1 MVIIL
6 IVVVI
11 IVVLGVVVITNP
23 LIVADV
29 KIFMQVNREVCT
41 AKSSVYDEIFLID
54 GDDIKMNVIE
64 SENSMIDSDLE

>member
-11 IVVLGVVVITNP
+11 IVVLGVVVITNL

-41 AKSSVYDEIFLID
+41 EKSSIFDEIFLIN
-54 GDDIKMNVIE
+54 GDDIKTNEIE
-64 SENSMIDSDLE
+64 SENSMLDSDLE